1 MPLTCRKICSV
12 FRFVNFFILKVTKYR
27 NYAILFRMSSNMQRG
42 LLCFFVSSIRR
53 FFLEL
58 SPDDFFSYFNFITT
72 GTIGSDRRKV
82 TNVERSE
89 GLTEDLLCASFSPAL
104 LGSLA
109 CFLGAISA
117 FLARLL
123 RLSKALSRKLGR

>member
-1 MPLTCRKICSV
+1 ML
-12 FRFVNFFILKVTKYR
+12 
-27 NYAILFRMSSNMQRG
+27 SNMQRG

-89 GLTEDLLCASFSPAL
+89 GLTEDLLCASFFPSAYR
-104 LGSLA
+104 LA
-109 CFLGAISA
+109 CLLSRRNLSFSSSIAKALESA
-117 FLARLL
+117 FEKTWQM
-123 RLSKALSRKLGR
+123 S